1 MDTIGARVFAV
12 RKTAKLSQIA
22 FAKQIGISQTH
33 VSKIEKGV
41 EHPSQTLIKYISYRY
56 NVNEEWLATGNGTMR
71 PASNSAENDLIA
83 VLKKYEENIPYQ
95 FKEGDVLAIAQ
106 ILNILYCIITIDMP
120 REKYNKPAD
129 EWFEYPSD
137 YIDEVSHNLAMFFSV
152 ITKIH
157 EFNTQK
163 IDLEYFSR
171 FLKNASE
178 NEAKHLIK
186 IAHMLTTIPM
196 DQLLQQ

>member
-1 MDTIGARVFAV
+1 MDSIGSRVLEV
-12 RKTAKLSQIA
+12 RKNAKLSQIV

-56 NVNEEWLATGNGTMR
+56 NVNEKWLTTGKGTMH

-120 REKYNKPAD
+120 REKYNNPSG

-137 YIDEVSHNLAMFFSV
+137 YIDEISHNLAIFFSI
-152 ITKIH
+152 ITKIY

-178 NEAKHLIK
+178 NEAKHLVK
-186 IAHMLTTIPM
+186 IAHKLTTIPIE
-196 DQLLQQ
+196 QLLQQ